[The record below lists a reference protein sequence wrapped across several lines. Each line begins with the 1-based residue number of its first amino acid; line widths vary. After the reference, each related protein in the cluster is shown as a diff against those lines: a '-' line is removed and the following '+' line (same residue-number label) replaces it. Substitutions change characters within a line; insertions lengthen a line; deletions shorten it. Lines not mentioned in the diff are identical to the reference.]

1 MQFGKQ
7 ALAAISLVLIFA
19 PVERLTAQDL
29 KSVLAQLDAAAAR
42 FHSSSADLEYQNVIT
57 DPVPDTE
64 IQKGMIYYERKGSG
78 FESGI
83 HINQINGQ
91 PIPKTIVFA
100 GGVVKVYDK
109 LPDQLIVVKEA
120 GQYESYLALGFGA
133 SGKDLVDKFN
143 VKYLG
148 PETMAG
154 VKTEKLELVAKDPK
168 VLRIFPK
175 ITIWVD
181 PERAVSLKQIFDEG
195 QGQSRTGIF
204 SNIKINQPLP
214 SDAFTIKTDS
224 KTQVIN
230 R

>member
-1 MQFGKQ
+1 MQLRKQ
-7 ALAAISLVLIFA
+7 ILVAITLLLIFA
-19 PVERLTAQDL
+19 PVDRLAGQDL
-29 KSVLAQLDAAAAR
+29 KSVLAKLDDAAAR
-42 FHSSSADLEYQNVIT
+42 FHSSSADLEYQNTIT

-64 IQKGMIYYERKGSG
+64 IQKGNIYYQRKGAG

-83 HINQINGQ
+83 HINEINGK
-91 PIPKTIVFA
+91 PVPKTIVFA

-109 LPDQLIVVKEA
+109 LPDQLTIVKGA
-120 GQYESYLALGFGA
+120 GQYEGYLALGFGA
-133 SGKDLVDKFN
+133 SGKDLMDKFD
-143 VKYLG
+143 VRYLE
-148 PETMAG
+148 PETISG

-168 VLRIFPK
+168 VVKLFPK

-181 PERAVSLKQIFDEG
+181 PTRAVSLKQVFDEG

-204 SNIKINQPLP
+204 SNIKINQSLP
-214 SDAFTIKTDS
+214 SDAFTFKTDS